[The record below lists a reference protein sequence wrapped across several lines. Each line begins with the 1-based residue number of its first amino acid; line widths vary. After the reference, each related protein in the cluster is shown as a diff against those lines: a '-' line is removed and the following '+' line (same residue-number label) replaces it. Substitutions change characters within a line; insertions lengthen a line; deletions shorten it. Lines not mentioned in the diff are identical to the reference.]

1 MQLSKGFDYAVR
13 SLVFLAMMPP
23 GTSAELKAISS
34 SQNVPVSYLAKVMRH
49 LVRGGLV
56 SSTLGR
62 EGGYALRRAPEEIT
76 LLQVYQ
82 VMEGEMKLVQCM
94 EDERNCSFFS
104 GCAQASVWRRLK
116 DTVEQIFRETTLRD
130 LLPKAVPFATLP
142 KTTKERKYERPRA

>member
-23 GTSAELKAISS
+23 GTSAELKAISA
-34 SQNVPVSYLAKVMRH
+34 SQNVPVSYLAKVMRN

-62 EGGYALRRAPEEIT
+62 EGGYALRRPPEEIT

-82 VMEGEMKLVQCM
+82 VMEGEMKLVECM
-94 EDERNCSFFS
+94 EDERNCSFYS

-116 DTVEQIFRETTLRD
+116 ETVEQIFRETTLKD
-130 LLPKAVPFATLP
+130 LLPKSISFATLQ
-142 KTTKERKYERPRA
+142 KTPKERKYERPRA